1 MLKLSVIFEKSYGKN
16 ERIYYFRKINYYL
29 CKLILNQNKKPRIN
43 FEAFVG
49 LDLSYFKKTQYKQKY
64 CGLIRQFKIKYF

>member
-29 CKLILNQNKKPRIN
+29 CKLILNQNKKLRNIQSYTYENDDLAPVLTIFQKIN
-43 FEAFVG
+43 EG
-49 LDLSYFKKTQYKQKY
+49 S
-64 CGLIRQFKIKYF
+64 